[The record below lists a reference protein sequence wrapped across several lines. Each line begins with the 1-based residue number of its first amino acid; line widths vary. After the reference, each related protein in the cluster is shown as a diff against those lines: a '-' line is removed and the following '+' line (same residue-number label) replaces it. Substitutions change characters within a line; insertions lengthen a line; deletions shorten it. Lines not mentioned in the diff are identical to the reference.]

1 MVTVFD
7 TISKWLNKT
16 VDTAAQ
22 VKQDTTLES
31 FINDPTPEQHVLKA
45 IRLMRTF
52 IERLAGGKSLDDL
65 FSKVGTCVVD
75 VRADK
80 DLKNWFNDFFTHVRR
95 SLNQAGYPRS
105 NEASQAYN
113 DLRRRWEVLQS
124 PDYDVGKKWK
134 KDITALQLEIRAFEE
149 GLKKDKDLSR
159 VKNVHAKLGEQVQDH
174 AAKSGSIGI
183 QFAMDQA
190 AWFWQDL
197 FNVIPRIFWHRSRI
211 FRFRGT
217 FFHRQCEVA

>member
-22 VKQDTTLES
+22 VKQSTTLEN

-80 DLKNWFNDFFTHVRR
+80 DIKNWFNDFFTHVRR
-95 SLNQAGYPRS
+95 SLNQAGYARS
-105 NEASQAYN
+105 DEASQAYS

-124 PDYDVGKKWK
+124 PDFDVGKKWK
-134 KDITALQLEIRAFEE
+134 KDITALQWEIRVFEE
-149 GLKKDKDLSR
+149 RLKKDKDLSR
-159 VKNVHAKLGEQVQDH
+159 VKNAHAKLGEQVQDH
-174 AAKSGSIGI
+174 ATKSGSIGI

-197 FNVIPRIFWHRSRI
+197 FNVYAPHLLASLKDIPIPRY
-211 FRFRGT
+211 
-217 FFHRQCEVA
+217 VLP